1 VFSVRQRG
9 FGDGKHRRHS
19 ARMRTFVAVVLFSA
33 SVLAEDVP
41 RPAADR
47 LVHHVIT
54 PERYAEMLQQITAQ
68 AIQGMESQGGQV
80 SPSDRD
86 RFRAMLSEAISYQ
99 ELSAVTARIY
109 AAHFNDRELDRL
121 LAFYQT
127 DIGAK
132 FLRELPAISG
142 DSMGETMRIIQTR
155 LPNLLQKYGFV
166 PRGSPEAAP
175 PEATA
180 PEAAPPEATAPEAA
194 PPKPKAP
201 KKK

>member
-1 VFSVRQRG
+1 
-9 FGDGKHRRHS
+9 
-19 ARMRTFVAVVLFSA
+19 MRTFLAVALFSG
-33 SVLAEDVP
+33 SLLAEGVP

-47 LVHHVIT
+47 LVHHVVT
-54 PERYAEMLQQITAQ
+54 PERYAEMMQQITTQ
-68 AIQGMESQGGQV
+68 AVQGMESQGGQV
-80 SPSDRD
+80 PPSDRD

-109 AAHFNDRELDRL
+109 AAHFNDRELDQL

-155 LPNLLQKYGFV
+155 LPTLLQKYGFI
-166 PRGSPEAAP
+166 PKASPEATP
-175 PEATA
+175 PEAT
-180 PEAAPPEATAPEAA
+180 PPEAA
-194 PPKPKAP
+194 PPKQKAP
-201 KKK
+201 KKR